1 MFFVCKLPWLFDR
14 IHVRSW
20 THRFEHGKS
29 ACTWIWRQLVVPS
42 LERNPGF
49 FLLNFSN
56 CWLDLTCHLLHAP
69 WTWIIFGE
77 FGITKSNG
85 PKIPKSAWSQG
96 MSPNISA
103 KTKSAHQRP
112 RMPWFYPFWQH
123 LDNGLGFERNAPK
136 HHSSVQFGEKNI
148 EFNCLHLIACSSES
162 TQFPTWLWNMSKH
175 LVKQIESL
183 SPVPCSNQKP
193 LK

>member
-85 PKIPKSAWSQG
+85 PKIPKSVWSQG

-112 RMPWFYPFWQH
+112 RMPWFYPFWH
-123 LDNGLGFERNAPK
+123 IWTMALDLKGMLQSIIRRSNLVKRTLN
-136 HHSSVQFGEKNI
+136 S
-148 EFNCLHLIACSSES
+148 IACI
-162 TQFPTWLWNMSKH
+162 WLHAVANQLNSQPGSGIC
-175 LVKQIESL
+175 LNIL
-183 SPVPCSNQKP
+183 SNK
-193 LK
+193 